1 MRLLSCVMFCGAYP
15 HFCSTGKKRSAAIGF
30 DYPQT
35 IELSGIFSFGVAVHS
50 TPYVMKV
57 SNFG

>member
-1 MRLLSCVMFCGAYP
+1 MFCGAYS

-30 DYPQT
+30 DYLQT

-50 TPYVMKV
+50 TPYVMEV